1 LGRGRHKTYP
11 EKENNSKEKALRK
24 LIKQQEAEIKRLKGE
39 LKTLNKVLE
48 TNSIYIKERLESVN
62 VEKLIENINF
72 IETREKVEEAKVPTR
87 KKKEDNAC
95 PVCGNPIKSSPLPF
109 GKLTICV
116 SGCGWRSVE
125 RNNNVREE
133 TEESQ

>member
-1 LGRGRHKTYP
+1 MGRGRHKTYP

-24 LIKQQEAEIKRLKGE
+24 LIKQQEAEIRRLKTE
-39 LKTLNKVLE
+39 LKTLNRVLE

-72 IETREKVEEAKVPTR
+72 IETREKVEEAKIPTR

-116 SGCGWRSVE
+116 SGCGWREVT
-125 RNNNVREE
+125 RNDRPEDNS
-133 TEESQ
+133 TK

>member
-1 LGRGRHKTYP
+1 MGRGKHRTFP
-11 EKENNSKEKALRK
+11 DETNSKEKALRK
-24 LIKQQEAEIKRLKGE
+24 LVKQQEAEIKRLKAE

-72 IETREKVEEAKVPTR
+72 IESREKIEEKKIVPSKT
-87 KKKEDNAC
+87 KKENLC
-95 PVCGNPIKSSPLPF
+95 PVCGSEIKSSVLPF
-109 GKLTICV
+109 GKLIICT

-125 RNNNVREE
+125 RNDNIKDITSE
-133 TEESQ
+133 

>member
-1 LGRGRHKTYP
+1 MSRGKHKTFP
-11 EKENNSKEKALRK
+11 QENNSKEKALRK
-24 LIKQQEAEIKRLKGE
+24 LVKQQEAEIRRLKNE

-72 IETREKVEEAKVPTR
+72 IETREKVEDKKIPTY
-87 KKKEDNAC
+87 KKKESDGC

-109 GKLTICV
+109 GKLTICI
-116 SGCGWRSVE
+116 SGCGWREVTKNDSPKD
-125 RNNNVREE
+125 NT
-133 TEESQ
+133 TE